1 MNCISG
7 RQRQSTSSGVINC
20 GVEVWEP
27 QFVAERS
34 TYLAAITTVTT
45 CSSTSRRYCCEFVL
59 VLPVHVVVVVCILL
73 GFLQYLPVQYSN
85 TLLQPYVLCNPVW
98 IQVVLVLISFG
109 ARTWLAG
116 LLRLANMRA
125 ASPVLATRMDCHIR
139 IATNRMDP
147 RTPHPR
153 KSRYWPRTSTER
165 PRWHVSP
172 DHG

>member
-45 CSSTSRRYCCEFVL
+45 CSSTSRRYCCELVL
-59 VLPVHVVVVVCILL
+59 VVPVHVVVVCILL
-73 GFLQYLPVQYSN
+73 GFLHYLPVQYSN
-85 TLLQPYVLCNPVW
+85 TLLQPYVLCNNPVCIMHTSSTYCVRRTNVACW
-98 IQVVLVLISFG
+98 ITATGEHESSQPRVGDSHGLSHPHCDEQDGPWYASSEEIS
-109 ARTWLAG
+109 
-116 LLRLANMRA
+116 
-125 ASPVLATRMDCHIR
+125 VLAAHLNGK
-139 IATNRMDP
+139 A
-147 RTPHPR
+147 
-153 KSRYWPRTSTER
+153 E
-165 PRWHVSP
+165 WHVSP